1 MDGGGN
7 FSKLHAHFFYQGD
20 LIINRMLGLEV
31 PKFELNVVQERS
43 FGKFMANTVGSLGDK
58 AHDRSP
64 CSLMHINHDIIAVC
78 KKSVIKPKLVQP
90 GFFFK
95 T

>member
-1 MDGGGN
+1 
-7 FSKLHAHFFYQGD
+7 
-20 LIINRMLGLEV
+20 MLGVEV

-95 T
+95 TKNRVNVRRMANHTQRKMFHQNR